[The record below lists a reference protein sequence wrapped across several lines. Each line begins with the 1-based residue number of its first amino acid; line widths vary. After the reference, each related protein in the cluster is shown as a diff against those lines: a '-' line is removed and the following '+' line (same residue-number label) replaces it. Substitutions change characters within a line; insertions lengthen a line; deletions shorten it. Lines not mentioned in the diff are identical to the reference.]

1 MDDDDDVVCI
11 EAPVAS
17 TASTP
22 HRVKRN
28 GGAVRV
34 RFNGEGSK
42 AASSRARSG
51 KFKEQGR
58 APRQYVRCKDWTV
71 VRRYVTGG
79 RAQLDSEDIE
89 FDIYQRA
96 RDLMHLSGL
105 RLLPEQVLP
114 ESNVH
119 LWQLVRQATTAMN
132 GAAIRQFACPM
143 RHLCKCKAGLRIV
156 EGPGFMQ
163 LERFGL
169 HDQHSHEIPPP
180 PQFNASLQDNDF
192 SPAPS
197 YPDDSDAE
205 DDAVDDEDDDE
216 DDDDDGD
223 SGDDNE
229 RDAGV
234 DGQLSVHEGVLHKD

>member
-1 MDDDDDVVCI
+1 
-11 EAPVAS
+11 
-17 TASTP
+17 
-22 HRVKRN
+22 
-28 GGAVRV
+28 VR
-34 RFNGEGSK
+34 
-42 AASSRARSG
+42 
-51 KFKEQGR
+51 Q
-58 APRQYVRCKDWTV
+58 KDWTV
-71 VRRYVTGG
+71 VRRYATGG

-114 ESNVH
+114 DSNVH

-163 LERFGL
+163 LERYGM
-169 HDQHSHEIPPP
+169 HDQRSHEIPPP
-180 PQFNASLQDNDF
+180 PQFNASYEDNDF
-192 SPAPS
+192 SP
-197 YPDDSDAE
+197 
-205 DDAVDDEDDDE
+205 VDDDE
-216 DDDDDGD
+216 DDDDEDAVD
-223 SGDDNE
+223 DDEDDEDDDDDDDDDDDAGDDNE

-234 DGQLSVHEGVLHKD
+234 DEQLSVHEGSLHKD